1 MALERDA
8 LQALLGSG
16 ARSLGRET
24 LLVPQNKDGAI
35 CFAVNAPENRKGFGG
50 WEEEDGEKKKAEERE
65 RNK

>member
-1 MALERDA
+1 MALKRDA

-35 CFAVNAPENRKGFGG
+35 CLL
-50 WEEEDGEKKKAEERE
+50 
-65 RNK
+65 